1 MKVLLYG
8 RLADAVGPQ
17 IELAVAASCSV
28 GAIRRRLAA
37 DHPEAADTFGRSRVF
52 VAQAFVADDE
62 TVGDADQIEFLPPVS
77 GG

>member
-8 RLADAVGPQ
+8 RLAEAVGPR

-28 GAIRRRLAA
+28 GEVRRRLAA
-37 DHPEAADTFGRSRVF
+37 DHPDAADTFGRSRVF
-52 VAQAFVADDE
+52 VAQSFVRDE
-62 TVGDADQIEFLPPVS
+62 EIVGDADQIEFLPPVS